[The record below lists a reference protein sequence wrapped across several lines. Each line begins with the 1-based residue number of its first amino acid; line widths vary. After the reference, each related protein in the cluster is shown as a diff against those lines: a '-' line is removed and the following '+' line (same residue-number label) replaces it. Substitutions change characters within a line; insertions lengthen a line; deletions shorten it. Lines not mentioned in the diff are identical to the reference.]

1 MNRHVAS
8 GRHAL
13 GMSLALMTALMW
25 GALPV
30 ILKVLLKDIDP
41 YTLTWC
47 RFLAALVIIGPLTAR
62 RGELGPVLALRGP
75 ALLLLAACALC
86 MTGNFSLYLDGLR
99 YIPPSTAQIVM
110 QLSPVFVLL
119 GGLIVFR
126 ESFSRLQFLGFI
138 VLFLGMALFFNQR
151 YGELLSGLNAY
162 AKGLLIIALSA
173 FLWSTFSLT
182 QKQLLNYISGGAVLT
197 VAYATGIVVLFPFVH
212 LEQLVSFTQFHVLLF
227 VVSVFLTLSSYL
239 FFAEALRHL
248 EASRTGVI
256 VALTPLLTVAIAAL
270 AALFTDAVE
279 TEPLN
284 ALALLG
290 AGLVVTGSICSSLG
304 RKQNRVT
311 NSS

>member
-1 MNRHVAS
+1 
-8 GRHAL
+8 
-13 GMSLALMTALMW
+13 MTALMW

-62 RGELGPVLALRGP
+62 RGELAPVFALRGP
-75 ALLLLAACALC
+75 ALALLAVCALC

-99 YIPPSTAQIVM
+99 YIPLSTAQIVM
-110 QLSPVFVLL
+110 QLAPVFVLL

-126 ESFSRLQFLGFI
+126 ESFSRLQLLGFI
-138 VLFLGMALFFNQR
+138 VLFVGMALFFNQR
-151 YGELLSGLNAY
+151 YGELLSGLNTY

-212 LEQLVSFTQFHVLLF
+212 LGQLASFTQFHVLLF

-239 FFAEALRHL
+239 FFAD
-248 EASRTGVI
+248 
-256 VALTPLLTVAIAAL
+256 AI
-270 AALFTDAVE
+270 E
-279 TEPLN
+279 TEQLN

-290 AGLVVTGSICSSLG
+290 AGLVVMGSICSSLG
-304 RKQNRVT
+304 RKQNRAT